1 MSPQEFSSPSINQRI
16 DLRVQAKVHTPA
28 GETYSYLIRN
38 PEWGSKKGKAMLNQ
52 AVQDYWLPYARLSAD
67 PSLAKTTALACIERM
82 EYQIAKLRQ
91 DFGLEPPDRA
101 LLDQS
106 ELRWLLLQLVTEV
119 QMIPQS
125 LAAISTAIASGGVA
139 QPPPVP
145 PIAAVT
151 EPPPVPPI
159 AAVTEPPPASP
170 IAVVTEP
177 TEPAKND
184 LYSAENMM
192 AVFDMIGSPAE
203 NLNTD
208 PND

>member
-1 MSPQEFSSPSINQRI
+1 MSPQESSSPSINQRI
-16 DLRVQAKVHTPA
+16 DLRVQAKAHTPA
-28 GETYSYLIRN
+28 GETYCYLIRN

-52 AVQDYWLPYARLSAD
+52 AVQDYWLPYARLADD

-101 LLDQS
+101 LLEQS
-106 ELRWLLLQLVTEV
+106 ELIKLLIQLTTEV
-119 QMIPQS
+119 QRIPQS
-125 LAAISTAIASGGVA
+125 LAAISTAIASGGMV
-139 QPPPVP
+139 QPPP
-145 PIAAVT
+145 A
-151 EPPPVPPI
+151 
-159 AAVTEPPPASP
+159 PAT
-170 IAVVTEP
+170 AVVNEP

-184 LYSAENMM
+184 IYSAESMM